1 MQLNRFLLY
10 IYYCERPMG
19 SIMQTA
25 PEDDFNRE
33 FHTMLIKGS
42 KKILAWVRTMRPQ
55 FYLMALIGYTMGVL
69 VAWGITQDFNLMRYI
84 LGYMFLFFVQL
95 STVFTN
101 DYYDYDS
108 DRINRNSS
116 VFTGGSRTLVEGKIT
131 FSELKTGIILSLFAI
146 LILSIVLLLS
156 VGKEIAIQSG
166 VFMCI
171 GLILGLGYTV
181 PPLKLCHR
189 GLGEFD
195 VGIFFSFYI
204 IHFGYILQ
212 GGTWS
217 AQLLW
222 WLSIP
227 LFFSTFAAITLSGI
241 PDRRADRAASK
252 QTIAVLLG
260 SRSAAILSLFS
271 ITLAAITGVLIW
283 YLNFKESLIGI
294 AILIVLPHSF
304 FLWLK
309 ILTFI
314 NSRNYDTKING
325 IMILSLTYILWFGII
340 PLLYILQVTILL

>member
-1 MQLNRFLLY
+1 MESNSILLS
-10 IYYCERPMG
+10 IYYSERPMG
-19 SIMQTA
+19 SPMQTA

-33 FHTMLIKGS
+33 FHIMLIKGS
-42 KKILAWVRTMRPQ
+42 KKTLAWVRAMRPQ
-55 FYLMALIGYTMGVL
+55 FYLMALIGYTMGAL
-69 VAWGITQDFNLMRYI
+69 VAYGITREFNLMRYI

-116 VFTGGSRTLVEGKIT
+116 VFTGGSRTLVERKIT
-131 FSELKTGIILSLFAI
+131 ISELKTGIIISLFAI

-156 VGKEIAIQSG
+156 TGKDITIQTG

-171 GLILGLGYTV
+171 GLLLGLGYTV
-181 PPLKLCHR
+181 PPLKLCYR

-195 VGIFFSFYI
+195 VGLFFSFYI

-217 AQLLW
+217 DRLLW

-241 PDRRADRAASK
+241 PDRQADRAVSK
-252 QTIAVLLG
+252 QTLAVFLG

-271 ITLAAITGVLIW
+271 ITLAAITSVLIW

-304 FLWLK
+304 FMW
-309 ILTFI
+309 IAIIRFI
-314 NSRNYDTKING
+314 NSKKYDTKING

-340 PLLYILQVTILL
+340 PLLYILQVNILL